1 MRNKVLSFKYG
12 SLMTG
17 KSTSIRVPFLYVVHC
32 TLVSVTLRLPFLTIT
47 LDYYAILVLND
58 KL

>member
-1 MRNKVLSFKYG
+1 MSNKVLSFKYG

-17 KSTSIRVPFLYVVHC
+17 KSTSIRVPFLYDGSLYVGFCHF
-32 TLVSVTLRLPFLTIT
+32 TLTF

>member
-47 LDYYAILVLND
+47 QY
-58 KL
+58 